1 MDTYINDAE
10 RNIFKNHQFK
20 DKEETP
26 VDKLL
31 TVDDVAHFAGLAPET
46 VGYHIRVGRLRAYK
60 LGSQWVV
67 QIDDAFDWIKGRE
80 YR

>member
-1 MDTYINDAE
+1 MNRYRNDE
-10 RNIFKNHQFK
+10 IK
-20 DKEETP
+20 DDEETP
-26 VDKLL
+26 VDHLL

-46 VGYHIRVGRLRAYK
+46 VGYHIRVGSLRAYK

-67 QIDDAFDWIKGRE
+67 QIDDAFQWIKGRE